1 MERELPGCTTPVA
14 MPVWNHVM
22 PMRPREDA
30 GVRDQPSSYLRQ
42 LVHEPIADQHQH
54 LLLLLMVQWV
64 CLSSYA
70 KPLPLPTLA
79 PLCQQQGHAQSEM
92 PSLFCLVLVSR

>member
-22 PMRPREDA
+22 PMRPKG

-70 KPLPLPTLA
+70 KLLPLPTLA
-79 PLCQQQGHAQSEM
+79 RLCQQRHAQYET
-92 PSLFCLVLVSR
+92 PSLV